1 MGFFDMPRTESAEDM
16 LEKFRV
22 RELVE
27 YERFCRD
34 NALWDSM
41 LACFAQDSRV
51 EISWYQGSGQG
62 FVEASKKMK
71 AKAPHK
77 LNNTLVWLNGTHAAS
92 VTMGSIHIRR
102 RMGGTWVDL
111 VSQVR
116 FLYTARKE
124 QGVWKIVTMNCIY
137 EQDSLLPVCAVPP
150 ARPPFARPS
159 YRHLA
164 QVLQEDGYSIS
175 EVLPETTSR
184 PPCRRCMR
192 GPPLFWRRAR
202 MHKCREKALAPAF
215 AGARAPLSQA
225 EPPKG
230 R

>member
-62 FVEASKKMK
+62 FVKASKKMK

-77 LNNTLVWLNGTHAAS
+77 LNNTLVWLNGAHAAS

-124 QGVWKIVTMNCIY
+124 QGAWKIVTMNCIY
-137 EQDSLLPVCAVPP
+137 ERDSLLPVSVLPQQND
-150 ARPPFARPS
+150 RLFARRS
-159 YRHLA
+159 YRCLA
-164 QVLQEDGYSIS
+164 WVLGQEGYEIG
-175 EVLPETTSR
+175 EGLPGDDA
-184 PPCRRCMR
+184 PAVVQA
-192 GPPLFWRRAR
+192 LYRRAAAFLAEAD
-202 MHKCREKALAPAF
+202 HVEK
-215 AGARAPLSQA
+215 
-225 EPPKG
+225 
-230 R
+230 

>member
-1 MGFFDMPRTESAEDM
+1 MEEMMGFFDMPRTESAEDM

-77 LNNTLVWLNGTHAAS
+77 LNNTLGWLNGTHAAS

-175 EVLPETTSR
+175 EVLPGDDQ
-184 PPCRRCMR
+184 PP
-192 GPPLFWRRAR
+192 AVQ
-202 MHKCREKALAPAF
+202 ALY
-215 AGARAPLSQA
+215 ARAAAFLAQGA
-225 EPPKG
+225 HA
-230 R
+230 

>member
-1 MGFFDMPRTESAEDM
+1 MEEMMGFFDMPRTESAEDM

-77 LNNTLVWLNGTHAAS
+77 LNNTLVWLNGAHAAG

-102 RMGGTWVDL
+102 RIGGTWVDL

-150 ARPPFARPS
+150 ARQPFVRPS

-164 QVLQEDGYSIS
+164 QVLQEDGFSIS
-175 EVLPETTSR
+175 EALPGDDQ
-184 PPCRRCMR
+184 PP
-192 GPPLFWRRAR
+192 AVQ
-202 MHKCREKALAPAF
+202 ALYAQAAAF
-215 AGARAPLSQA
+215 LAQGAHA
-225 EPPKG
+225 
-230 R
+230 

>member
-1 MGFFDMPRTESAEDM
+1 MEEMMGFFDMPRTESAEDM

-77 LNNTLVWLNGTHAAS
+77 LNNTLVWLNGAHAAG

-102 RMGGTWVDL
+102 RIGWTWVDL
-111 VSQVR
+111 VSQVL

-150 ARPPFARPS
+150 ARQPFVRPS

-164 QVLQEDGYSIS
+164 QVLQEDGFSIS
-175 EVLPETTSR
+175 EALPGDDQ
-184 PPCRRCMR
+184 PP
-192 GPPLFWRRAR
+192 AVQ
-202 MHKCREKALAPAF
+202 ALYAQAAAF
-215 AGARAPLSQA
+215 LAQGAHA
-225 EPPKG
+225 
-230 R
+230 

>member
-77 LNNTLVWLNGTHAAS
+77 LNNTLVWLNGRA
-92 VTMGSIHIRR
+92 RR
-102 RMGGTWVDL
+102 RRDDGQHPYPPPDRRDVGGPCLSGALFIYGAQRAGRV
-111 VSQVR
+111 
-116 FLYTARKE
+116 E
-124 QGVWKIVTMNCIY
+124 NCDD
-137 EQDSLLPVCAVPP
+137 EL
-150 ARPPFARPS
+150 
-159 YRHLA
+159 HL
-164 QVLQEDGYSIS
+164 
-175 EVLPETTSR
+175 
-184 PPCRRCMR
+184 
-192 GPPLFWRRAR
+192 
-202 MHKCREKALAPAF
+202 
-215 AGARAPLSQA
+215 
-225 EPPKG
+225 
-230 R
+230 

>member
-1 MGFFDMPRTESAEDM
+1 MPRTESAEDM

-77 LNNTLVWLNGTHAAS
+77 LNNTLVWLNGAHAAG

-102 RMGGTWVDL
+102 RIGGTWVDL

-150 ARPPFARPS
+150 ARQPFVRPS

-164 QVLQEDGYSIS
+164 QVLQEDGFSIS
-175 EVLPETTSR
+175 EALPGDDQ
-184 PPCRRCMR
+184 PP
-192 GPPLFWRRAR
+192 AVQ
-202 MHKCREKALAPAF
+202 ALYAQAAAF
-215 AGARAPLSQA
+215 LAQGAHA
-225 EPPKG
+225 
-230 R
+230 

>member
-77 LNNTLVWLNGTHAAS
+77 LNNTLVWLNGAHAAG

-102 RMGGTWVDL
+102 RIGGTWVDL

-150 ARPPFARPS
+150 ARQPFVRPS

-164 QVLQEDGYSIS
+164 QVLQEDGFSIS
-175 EVLPETTSR
+175 EALPGDDQ
-184 PPCRRCMR
+184 PP
-192 GPPLFWRRAR
+192 AVQ
-202 MHKCREKALAPAF
+202 ALYAQAAAF
-215 AGARAPLSQA
+215 LAQGAHA
-225 EPPKG
+225 
-230 R
+230 

>member
-92 VTMGSIHIRR
+92 VTMGSTRWLAR
-102 RMGGTWVDL
+102 
-111 VSQVR
+111 SQNWPH
-116 FLYTARKE
+116 E
-124 QGVWKIVTMNCIY
+124 
-137 EQDSLLPVCAVPP
+137 
-150 ARPPFARPS
+150 
-159 YRHLA
+159 
-164 QVLQEDGYSIS
+164 
-175 EVLPETTSR
+175 
-184 PPCRRCMR
+184 
-192 GPPLFWRRAR
+192 
-202 MHKCREKALAPAF
+202 
-215 AGARAPLSQA
+215 LSWA
-225 EPPKG
+225 
-230 R
+230 

>member
-77 LNNTLVWLNGTHAAS
+77 LNNTLVWLNGAHAAG

-102 RMGGTWVDL
+102 RIGGTWVDL
-111 VSQVR
+111 VSQVL
-116 FLYTARKE
+116 FLYTVRKE

-150 ARPPFARPS
+150 ARQPFVRPS

-164 QVLQEDGYSIS
+164 QVLQEDGFSIS
-175 EVLPETTSR
+175 EALPGDDQ
-184 PPCRRCMR
+184 PP
-192 GPPLFWRRAR
+192 AVQ
-202 MHKCREKALAPAF
+202 ALYAQAAAF
-215 AGARAPLSQA
+215 LAQGAHA
-225 EPPKG
+225 
-230 R
+230 

>member
-77 LNNTLVWLNGTHAAS
+77 LNNTLVWLNGAHAAS

-102 RMGGTWVDL
+102 RIGGTWVAL
-111 VSQVR
+111 VSQVL

-150 ARPPFARPS
+150 ARQPFVRPS

-164 QVLQEDGYSIS
+164 QVLQEDGFSIS
-175 EVLPETTSR
+175 EALPGDDQ
-184 PPCRRCMR
+184 PP
-192 GPPLFWRRAR
+192 AVQ
-202 MHKCREKALAPAF
+202 ALYAQAAAF
-215 AGARAPLSQA
+215 LAQGAHA
-225 EPPKG
+225 
-230 R
+230 

>member
-137 EQDSLLPVCAVPP
+137 EQDSGRATGTWHRCCRRMDTPS
-150 ARPPFARPS
+150 ARRC
-159 YRHLA
+159 
-164 QVLQEDGYSIS
+164 
-175 EVLPETTSR
+175 PETTSR

>member
-77 LNNTLVWLNGTHAAS
+77 LNNTLVWLNGTPAAGWAGRGWTLS
-92 VTMGSIHIRR
+92 LRCA
-102 RMGGTWVDL
+102 
-111 VSQVR
+111 
-116 FLYTARKE
+116 FYT
-124 QGVWKIVTMNCIY
+124 
-137 EQDSLLPVCAVPP
+137 
-150 ARPPFARPS
+150 
-159 YRHLA
+159 
-164 QVLQEDGYSIS
+164 
-175 EVLPETTSR
+175 
-184 PPCRRCMR
+184 
-192 GPPLFWRRAR
+192 RRA
-202 MHKCREKALAPAF
+202 KS
-215 AGARAPLSQA
+215 RACGKL
-225 EPPKG
+225 
-230 R
+230 

>member
-137 EQDSLLPVCAVPP
+137 EQEDMVDRYLDNGKMYVLDDNGVKCECVITDEENDILEIKNIATVPE
-150 ARPPFARPS
+150 
-159 YRHLA
+159 Y
-164 QVLQEDGYSIS
+164 QGKGY
-175 EVLPETTSR
+175 
-184 PPCRRCMR
+184 
-192 GPPLFWRRAR
+192 A
-202 MHKCREKALAPAF
+202 KPAF
-215 AGARAPLSQA
+215 S
-225 EPPKG
+225 
-230 R
+230 